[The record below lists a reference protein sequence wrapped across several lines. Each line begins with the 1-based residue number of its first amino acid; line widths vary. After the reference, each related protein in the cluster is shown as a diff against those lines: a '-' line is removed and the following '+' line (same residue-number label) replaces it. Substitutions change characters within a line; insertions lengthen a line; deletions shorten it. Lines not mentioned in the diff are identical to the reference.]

1 MKIVKGVSL
10 RRGRGVDSCGRI
22 PVKIGLLAEIFQGL
36 GRGKAKGS

>member
-1 MKIVKGVSL
+1 MKISKGVSL
-10 RRGRGVDSCGRI
+10 RRGRGEDSCGRI